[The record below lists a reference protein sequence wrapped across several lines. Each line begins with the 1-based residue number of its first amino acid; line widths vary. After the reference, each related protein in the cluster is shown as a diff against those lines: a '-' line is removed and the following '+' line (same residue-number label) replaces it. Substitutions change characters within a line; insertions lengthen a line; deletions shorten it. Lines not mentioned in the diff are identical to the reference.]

1 MSDDEIFTVLMMD
14 ISTCKS
20 NCDFSLY
27 EVCCYGM
34 STIFIDILSIDVMC
48 VVHIPN
54 FVLKPAEN
62 NFIVILIQQT
72 AN

>member
-1 MSDDEIFTVLMMD
+1 
-14 ISTCKS
+14 
-20 NCDFSLY
+20 
-27 EVCCYGM
+27 M